1 MGTISHHAM
10 IIMLLSAI
18 LSTCIIETWQLSC
31 ITNSTHYEAGMST
44 INYSGNV
51 V

>member
-1 MGTISHHAM
+1 MGTISHHA
-10 IIMLLSAI
+10 IILMLLSAI
-18 LSTCIIETWQLSC
+18 LSTCIIETLQLSC
-31 ITNSTHYEAGMST
+31 ITNSIHYEEGIST